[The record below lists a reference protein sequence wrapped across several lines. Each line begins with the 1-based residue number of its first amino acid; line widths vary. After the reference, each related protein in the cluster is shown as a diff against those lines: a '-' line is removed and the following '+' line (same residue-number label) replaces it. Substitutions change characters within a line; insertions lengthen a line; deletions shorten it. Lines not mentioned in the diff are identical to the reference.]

1 MFPFIFH
8 FKKDFFPWTFSGNRK
23 QVLKDKV
30 SKWQDCISRDFYF
43 KDFFPQDFFVSKFRT
58 LLPTNFFQKT
68 FLGGYH
74 NCTLFIFI
82 NFHYRF
88 LGLFFGIVLGLFW
101 DCFGIVLGLFFGIV
115 FWDYHPQ
122 LHPWNL
128 YLINMWKIT
137 SLFLA
142 RKVFNSDKSY
152 IVFLIYFWSDKAL
165 KETVV
170 NRKCHNYLKFGL
182 KAQ

>member
-1 MFPFIFH
+1 MRSSLKRLHKTDFYLNICILNISTLDRCFLYQLTFFHGCKLPLFPFIFH

-43 KDFFPQDFFVSKFRT
+43 KDFFLQDFFVSKFR
-58 LLPTNFFQKT
+58 TNFFQKT

-122 LHPWNL
+122 LHP
-128 YLINMWKIT
+128 
-137 SLFLA
+137 
-142 RKVFNSDKSY
+142 
-152 IVFLIYFWSDKAL
+152 
-165 KETVV
+165 
-170 NRKCHNYLKFGL
+170 
-182 KAQ
+182 

>member
-1 MFPFIFH
+1 MCPFIFH

-58 LLPTNFFQKT
+58 NFFQKT

-88 LGLFFGIVLGLFW
+88 LGLFFGIVFWDRFLGLPSTVAPLKPVS
-101 DCFGIVLGLFFGIV
+101 D
-115 FWDYHPQ
+115 
-122 LHPWNL
+122 
-128 YLINMWKIT
+128 MWKIG

-142 RKVFNSDKSY
+142 LKVFNSDKSY